1 MKLNN
6 RSIAGVVLL
15 IALSASAA
23 YAQQQ
28 FTHTVTKLNKSCNT
42 TCTVLDVPELN
53 NNPAAIILV
62 TPILANGMN
71 LNPHPI
77 GAYFMYLKKWS
88 ILNLD
93 QTSIV
98 EGAKFN
104 VQYFVNPGPDRFV
117 YIVPERGSPCIDH
130 AGLNDNPNAQIRLFP
145 TGSPT
150 HGALYNKEDIKV
162 EYDAAVLKWCIANIN
177 NKPVPSDVAYN
188 IVLSSGGSANT
199 NPQIPKTLGEPATT
213 RPPAENPKGS
223 APNPR
228 PASAPAYQSGDPKQE
243 SERINRLSEIA
254 RLLQDPKE
262 DTVAL
267 LTEAARLCG
276 FAIWTED
283 RAKIADPS
291 GAPRLKLAVTD
302 AEIREYAEMFRTGDS
317 VVLNDLIAM
326 VDVVYKGIGSEP
338 SCGPMIMEWLQNGG
352 RSENPSVRALTS
364 FLQSLSA
371 YRGGG
376 SASLFETG
384 NESLDPIQ
392 SLLILRVV
400 TEEIGGALRKALAKE
415 KPPPRSASFNHAQQ
429 AGEAPGWAED
439 AFAGGITGLW
449 DHLTPGTGLEAY
461 GEKVGKANAILSI
474 VKFIATYI
482 FLKGDVRVEAPGQPL
497 IRTMDFH
504 AGEVRKV
511 VARFWIDGMKV
522 TDWMKDHRVLVAFA
536 GLDLDMPKSGALK
549 GVPTDWAVDQSNLVA
564 HQLIQT
570 TRGTGALH
578 NRMTDEK
585 GEASVEWEGF
595 PQPVVL
601 DPKKVMPMPKQA
613 RITVIP
619 SVKEIGMQQDLVD
632 AVTGAIGIRGGPVGF
647 ITPLMEMLYRL
658 KWTGSASLVLQV
670 RDWNQADTI
679 GQLSISMRESWSRI
693 RYTTA
698 ERHTIDRSL
707 VYTDVGMQVIGGEP
721 PPAIDPRV
729 FTHASPEERKQM
741 EAGLKQMAEMAKK
754 RQFYGTGPGA
764 MHYSI
769 NDVRWKR
776 GPDDEC
782 DSTDETTR
790 ATTWIGSDTRD
801 YAPTDK
807 FQVSVDLEK
816 KIVTVSADSLLKV
829 KFVEIT
835 KTGKIT
841 GRQDKDDVKSIFF
854 GLKLLPPFDRDK
866 PIEIPLKETKVI
878 DSDATN
884 YYGAVTIPFTY
895 GAVTEYKGNI
905 ILSYSVTRKVVKPK

>member
-1 MKLNN
+1 MRNSKFAFALALCALGSLPVLGQLSVGGWPEALSHSGSNQSLVAALVLAPVQDQIKIGSLKFTPPKGWKPTSATSRVLLAFAPPDLPTGKVCQVRVFADEVSKEAFDAWFKRRWNALMSGKPKLRTSETLSQKVESADVLV
-6 RSIAGVVLL
+6 RSGAYEEGSGEAYALIIAGSVGGHYVLV
-15 IALSASAA
+15 A
-23 YAQQQ
+23 YEANDYPLMEKHQDEVYGM
-28 FTHTVTKLNKSCNT
+28 FGTMD
-42 TCTVLDVPELN
+42 LD
-53 NNPAAIILV
+53 
-62 TPILANGMN
+62 TG
-71 LNPHPI
+71 
-77 GAYFMYLKKWS
+77 GA
-88 ILNLD
+88 
-93 QTSIV
+93 
-98 EGAKFN
+98 
-104 VQYFVNPGPDRFV
+104 P
-117 YIVPERGSPCIDH
+117 
-130 AGLNDNPNAQIRLFP
+130 P
-145 TGSPT
+145 TG
-150 HGALYNKEDIKV
+150 D
-162 EYDAAVLKWCIANIN
+162 
-177 NKPVPSDVAYN
+177 
-188 IVLSSGGSANT
+188 
-199 NPQIPKTLGEPATT
+199 PATT
-213 RPPAENPKGS
+213 NPPAENPKGS
-223 APNPR
+223 TPNPR
-228 PASAPAYQSGDPKQE
+228 PASAPAYKSGDPKQE

-317 VVLNDLIAM
+317 VVLKDLIAM
-326 VDVVYKGIGSEP
+326 VDVVYAGIGSKP

-364 FLQSLSA
+364 FLQSLGA

-376 SASLFETG
+376 SASLFKTG

-400 TEEIGGALRKALAKE
+400 TEEIGEALRKALAKE
-415 KPPPRSASFNHAQQ
+415 KPPPRSASFNHTQQ

-474 VKFIATYI
+474 IKFIATYV

-522 TDWMKDHRVLVAFA
+522 TDWMKDHRVLVALA
-536 GLDLDMPKSGALK
+536 GLDLDMPKTGALK

-564 HQLIQT
+564 HQLIKT
-570 TRGTGALH
+570 TGGTGALH

-632 AVTGAIGIRGGPVGF
+632 AVTGAIGIKGGPVGF

-670 RDWNQADTI
+670 RDWSQADTI
-679 GQLSISMRESWSRI
+679 GQLSISMRENWSRI
-693 RYTTA
+693 RNTTA

-721 PPAIDPRV
+721 PPAPDPGV
-729 FTHASPEERKQM
+729 FAHATPLERQQM
-741 EAGLKQMAEMAKK
+741 EAWIKQQAEMAKK
-754 RQFYGTGPGA
+754 RVFNGERPGA
-764 MHYSI
+764 MRYSI
-769 NDVRWKR
+769 NDLRWKR
-776 GPDDEC
+776 SPADEC
-782 DSTDETTR
+782 GDTDETTTT
-790 ATTWIGSDTRD
+790 TTWIGSDTRA

-816 KIVTVSADSLLKV
+816 MIVTVSADSLLKV

-854 GLKLLPPFDRDK
+854 GLKLLPPFDRDE

-895 GAVTEYKGNI
+895 GKVTEYKGNI
-905 ILSYSVTRKVVKPK
+905 IFSYSVTRKVVKPK